1 VGTVEQ
7 DMELTSGSLNLGV
20 LRSKWRSCLER
31 PGLPEFLLVL
41 LTLLVYARSL
51 NMGFV
56 YDDHAMI
63 DNPWV
68 LSWKDVPK
76 VFTQD
81 LINNHRSNFYRP
93 LALLWQALVVRLAGT
108 NPMAWHFS
116 AILLHLLCVVLVF
129 RLACKLLDDRGYA
142 TLAAAVFALHPSHVE
157 AVTWVSDA
165 ADLLMAAI
173 LLLSALALL
182 RWLKSGSPVWWTASW
197 LLATACCFV
206 KETGVLM
213 PALLLALVFSVE
225 SRVSRP
231 AILLTGFSFLLS
243 SCIFLVL
250 RSQILH
256 GFAHPMSTAGDHEMA
271 LTLPAAVCFYLSH
284 LIFPVG
290 LGPFYP
296 LAFVSDPRSE
306 AFLVSL
312 LLLVALLAMLGW
324 LVQRL
329 SDRRLFW
336 FCAVWVIAPL
346 IAPLYLKLFPDFEL
360 VHDRYLYLPTIA
372 LGVALAAGLRKLS
385 AAALTGTTHVRYAA
399 SYLAIATAVLVT
411 ALAAETISYQ
421 GVWQDDVHLFQ
432 RAVAL
437 TPRNAR
443 ALVNLGVAKL
453 QQGNYAEGTALLKRS
468 LEIQPDN
475 AFALIDLGNAA
486 WNNNDAAAAESYVQ
500 KAVALEPH
508 SNWWV
513 ILASAKFK
521 LGKLAEAEWAVRQAI
536 AIDPAV
542 PGAHL
547 LLGGVR
553 LAQGDSATAV
563 REIGTELQLYPGNP
577 SARQALQVAQEQ
589 LAKQHN

>member
-1 VGTVEQ
+1 MGTVKQ
-7 DMELTSGSLNLGV
+7 HMELTRGSLKLGV
-20 LRSKWRSCLER
+20 LRSKWRECLER
-31 PGLPEFLLVL
+31 SGWPEFLLVL

-51 NMGFV
+51 SMGFV
-56 YDDHAMI
+56 YDDHEMI

-76 VFTQD
+76 VFTED

-93 LALLWQALVVRLAGT
+93 LALLWQVLVHRLAGT
-108 NPMAWHFS
+108 NPTAWHFS

-129 RLACKLLDDRGYA
+129 RLACRLLDDRGCA
-142 TLAAAVFALHPSHVE
+142 TLAAAVFALHPTHVE

-182 RWLKSGSPVWWTASW
+182 RWLKSGSPAWWIASW
-197 LLATACCFV
+197 LLAAACCFV
-206 KETGVLM
+206 KETGVFM
-213 PALLLALVFSVE
+213 PALLLVLAFSVE
-225 SRVSRP
+225 SKVSRP
-231 AILLTGFSFLLS
+231 AIILTGFSCLLS

-256 GFAHPMSTAGDHEMA
+256 GFARPLSSAGDYEMA
-271 LTLPAAVCFYLSH
+271 LTLPAALWFYLSH
-284 LIFPVG
+284 LVFPVG

-296 LAFVSDPRSE
+296 LAFVSNPRSE
-306 AFLVSL
+306 AFVVPL
-312 LLLVALLAMLGW
+312 LLLAALLATLGW
-324 LVQRL
+324 LLQRL

-336 FCAVWVIAPL
+336 FCAVWILAPL

-372 LGVALAAGLRKLS
+372 LGIALAAGLKKLS
-385 AAALTGTTHVRYAA
+385 GTALAGTTHERNAA
-399 SYLAIATAVLVT
+399 NYLALATVVLVT
-411 ALAAETISYQ
+411 ASAAETISYQ
-421 GVWQDDVHLFQ
+421 GVWQDDTHLFQ
-432 RAVAL
+432 RGVAL

-453 QQGNYAEGTALLKRS
+453 QQGNYPEGAALLKLS

-475 AFALIDLGNAA
+475 AFALFDLGNAA
-486 WNNNDAAAAESYVQ
+486 WNNNDAAATESYVQ
-500 KAVALEPH
+500 KAVALEAH

-513 ILASAKFK
+513 VLAGAKFK
-521 LGKLAEAEWAVRQAI
+521 LGKLPEAEWAARQAI
-536 AIDPAV
+536 AIDPAE

-547 LLGGVR
+547 LLGAAR

-563 REIGTELQLYPGNP
+563 QEISTELQLNPGNAA
-577 SARQALQVAQEQ
+577 ARQALQVAREQ
-589 LAKQHN
+589 FAKQHD

>member
-1 VGTVEQ
+1 
-7 DMELTSGSLNLGV
+7 MELTSGSLKLGV
-20 LRSKWRSCLER
+20 LRSKWRSCLEL
-31 PGLPEFLLVL
+31 PGWPEFSLVL

-51 NMGFV
+51 DMGFV

-68 LSWKDVPK
+68 LSWKDVPRL
-76 VFTQD
+76 FSQD
-81 LINNHRSNFYRP
+81 VINSHRSNFYRP
-93 LALLWQALVVRLAGT
+93 IALLWQALVVRLAGT
-108 NPMAWHFS
+108 NPIAWHFS

-142 TLAAAVFALHPSHVE
+142 TLAAAVFALHATHVE

-173 LLLSALALL
+173 LVLSALALL

-213 PALLLALVFSVE
+213 PALLLALAFSVE

-306 AFLVSL
+306 AFWVPL
-312 LLLVALLAMLGW
+312 LLLAALLAMLGW

-329 SDRRLFW
+329 SDRRLLW
-336 FCAVWVIAPL
+336 FCTVWVIAPL

-360 VHDRYLYLPTIA
+360 VHDRYLYVPTIA
-372 LGVALAAGLRKLS
+372 LGVALAAGLKKLS
-385 AAALTGTTHVRYAA
+385 GAAPAGTTPERHAA
-399 SYLAIATAVLVT
+399 NYPAIATAVLILVT

-421 GVWQDDVHLFQ
+421 GVWQDDAHLFQ
-432 RAVAL
+432 RGVAL
-437 TPRNAR
+437 TPRNSR

-453 QQGNYAEGTALLKRS
+453 QQGNYSEGTRLLKRA

-475 AFALIDLGNAA
+475 AFALFDLGNAA
-486 WNNNDAAAAESYVQ
+486 WNNNDAAATESYVQ
-500 KAVALEPH
+500 KALALESH

-521 LGKLAEAEWAVRQAI
+521 LGKLPEAEWAVRQAI
-536 AIDPAV
+536 AINPAE

-547 LLGGVR
+547 LLGAVR

-563 REIGTELQLYPGNP
+563 QEISTELQLNPGNP
-577 SARQALQVAQEQ
+577 SVRQALQVAQEQ

>member
-1 VGTVEQ
+1 
-7 DMELTSGSLNLGV
+7 MELTSGSLRLGA
-20 LRSKWRSCLER
+20 LGSKWRECLER
-31 PGLPEFLLVL
+31 PGLPEFFLVL

-51 NMGFV
+51 SMGFV
-56 YDDHAMI
+56 YDDHPMI

-68 LSWKDVPK
+68 LSWKDVPRL
-76 VFTQD
+76 FSQD
-81 LINNHRSNFYRP
+81 LINSHRSNFYRP
-93 LALLWQALVVRLAGT
+93 LALLWQALVGRLAGT
-108 NPMAWHFS
+108 NPTAWHFS

-142 TLAAAVFALHPSHVE
+142 ALAAAVFALHPTHVE

-165 ADLLMAAI
+165 ADPLMAAV

-182 RWLKSGSPVWWTASW
+182 RWLTLKSGSPGWWIASW

-213 PALLLALVFSVE
+213 PALLLVLAFSVE

-231 AILLTGFSFLLS
+231 AILLTGFSFILS

-256 GFAHPMSTAGDHEMA
+256 GFAHPLSTARDHEMA
-271 LTLPAAVCFYLSH
+271 LTLPAALWFYLSH
-284 LIFPVG
+284 LLFPVG

-306 AFLVSL
+306 AFVVPL
-312 LLLVALLAMLGW
+312 LLLAALLAMLGW
-324 LVQRL
+324 LLQRL
-329 SDRRLFW
+329 SDQRLFW
-336 FCAVWVIAPL
+336 FCTVWVLAPL

-372 LGVALAAGLRKLS
+372 LGVALAAGLKKLS
-385 AAALTGTTHVRYAA
+385 DATPAGTTHERHAA
-399 SYLAIATAVLVT
+399 NYLAIATAVLVT

-421 GVWQDDVHLFQ
+421 GVWQDDTHLFQ
-432 RAVAL
+432 RGVAL

-453 QQGNYAEGTALLKRS
+453 QQGNYPEGTALLKRS

-475 AFALIDLGNAA
+475 AFALFDLGNVA
-486 WNNNDAAAAESYVQ
+486 WNNNDAAATESYVQ
-500 KAVALEPH
+500 KAVALESH

-513 ILASAKFK
+513 ILASAKFN
-521 LGKLAEAEWAVRQAI
+521 LGKLPEAEWAVRQAI
-536 AIDPAV
+536 AINPEE

-563 REIGTELQLYPGNP
+563 REFSTELRLNPGNP

-589 LAKQHN
+589 LAKRHN